1 MANKKSIVK
10 LLSFILA
17 ICIIVLSIPTISIAA
32 YSFNLDE
39 VIKCMNAY
47 LATHYKNGGDIN
59 GLHFWEAAYCRQML
73 VDYYNLTGNEEDK
86 NRISETWYWFEDD
99 HAVERFGNKY
109 CWISSDADWSDDYSW
124 HAQFSMSA
132 YEATK
137 DPHILEQAKWH
148 FDYFYANNVD
158 YTWGGG
164 MWRERHVR
172 DQKDI
177 PTNGFAI
184 VAAQLAKYYP
194 DEKIHNNLTGT
205 DMTYL
210 EIADEIYQWI
220 KTSFMREDGG
230 IENSFSTEGRGWDD
244 NLYTYNAGIFIEL
257 AAHLYD
263 LTKNTSYL
271 ADACKAADFAKEHFT
286 RGIDQIVVYEDDVGG
301 AGLYQPPAASS
312 YEIVFRGILMRG
324 IYKLITLGKQTQY
337 IDWLT
342 ANAQAAYNNRGD
354 NDLIAPYWDTPYDG
368 STVRPTANATGLTLM
383 IYSLMLTQPGYLSG
397 KVEAESAIKYGTA
410 YKQKADAASGGYMA
424 GSIDHEGSAI
434 EFVNCIESTGL
445 KISYTSG
452 RSNPKLSLYING
464 EYKQK
469 LEFEYTGSWNSNFK
483 EKEFKVDIPA
493 GAVIKIQYDDGDVP
507 ANIDYIKFISNVG
520 GDKSAL
526 AEAVNNALLLEE
538 SDYTPESWALVKNA
552 IDAAL
557 IIYRKANATQA
568 EVDAAVSML
577 NTMIN
582 SLERKK
588 LTGKIEAEKGNMY
601 GNARKHGD
609 SFQSGGALVYGISE
623 SKGSAVEFEN
633 CAKASKLVIF
643 AASGAENPKLALYIN
658 GEFVKD
664 IDLISTGR
672 WNGEDACAQV
682 TVDVDIPDGA
692 TIKLQN
698 DSGSDQAANVDYI
711 GLTDFDNSELAKL
724 ISDSYSLIQMDYTKP
739 TWDAFKA
746 EFISALETN
755 ANCPSQQEINEA
767 AARLESAIEGLER
780 ISRNHSGKIEG
791 EYGKKYGSAYSQS
804 DNAASGKYKVGSID
818 HLGAAVEFKN
828 LATTKK
834 LIISYATGLSDSHL
848 SLYINGEH
856 YQDVYFPI
864 TGGWG
869 SPFKQITIDVDIPEG
884 GTIKFQYDSG
894 DRAANIDYIIIP
906 ANKTELEA
914 KISEAVKLEREKYTE
929 GSWAVFETA
938 LNTANSVK
946 GDIGASQEEVD
957 SALEDLIAA
966 IEGLKVKVNK
976 TELEAKIAE
985 AEKLEKDKYT
995 EETWAVLETALSKAV
1010 SVMENVDASQE
1021 EIDSVLEEL
1030 KAAIEGLKVK
1040 VNKTELKAKIAEAE
1054 KLKKE
1059 KYTKES
1065 WAVLEA
1071 ALSNA
1076 VSVMENVDASQEE
1089 VESALEELNAA
1100 IKGLKV
1106 RTSPVTPIVI
1116 PPVETPAEEEPVI
1129 VPEATVISNATSVI
1143 STTTVEA
1150 ESDESG
1156 KATANVTEEQLSDAI
1171 NKAVAEAAKTKEE
1184 KAAIVEIEVSDAAG
1198 ADSIEITI
1206 PAASIKEMKDNG
1218 INAITLTTP
1227 FASITFDDEA
1237 LAEFLK
1243 EAKDN
1248 DVKITIDKVDVSE
1261 LPEEVRKVVGNRPV
1275 YSFSVKADNRTIS
1288 EFGDGKATVVIP
1300 YTLKPG
1306 EDKNAIVIYYINEEG
1321 KVEIVTNGSYDTKSG
1336 NISFE
1341 TDHFSRYAVGYNKVV
1356 FNDVAANAW
1365 YYDAVSFVAA
1375 RGITLGTGNN
1385 NFSPNDKLTR
1395 GQFLVMLMRAYGIK
1409 PDENT
1414 TDNFSDAGNTY
1425 YTGYLAAAKRLG
1437 ISAGI
1442 GNNMFGPEKQI
1453 TRQEMFTLLYNA
1465 LKLIDELSA
1474 NDTGKD
1480 LSTFADAGDIAS
1492 WAKEA
1497 MAAFV
1502 KAGIITGNNNMLTPA
1517 GTANRAEMAQI
1528 LYKLLSK

>member
-1 MANKKSIVK
+1 MANKKGVFK

-17 ICIIVLSIPTISIAA
+17 ICIIIVSLPTISMAA

-39 VIKCMNAY
+39 VKKCMNAY
-47 LATHYKNGGDIN
+47 LAKHYKGGDIN

-73 VDYYNLTGNEEDK
+73 VDYYNLTGSEEDK
-86 NRISETWYWFEDD
+86 NRILETWYWFEDD
-99 HAVERFGNKY
+99 HAINRFGNEY
-109 CWISSDADWSDDYSW
+109 CWISSDSDWTDDYSW

-148 FDYFYANNVD
+148 FDYLYSNNVD
-158 YTWGGG
+158 DVWGGG

-172 DQKDI
+172 DQKDV
-177 PTNGFAI
+177 PTNGFGI

-194 DEKIHNNLTGT
+194 EEKIHNNLTGT
-205 DMTYL
+205 DKTYL
-210 EIADEIYQWI
+210 EIADDIYQWI
-220 KTSFMREDGG
+220 KKSFMREDGG

-244 NLYTYNAGIFIEL
+244 NLYTYNAGIFIEM

-263 LTKNTSYL
+263 LTKDESYL
-271 ADACKAADFAKEHFT
+271 ADARKAADFAKEHFT

-301 AGLYQPPAASS
+301 AGLYQPHPANS

-342 ANAQAAYNNRGD
+342 TNAQAAYKNRADNN
-354 NDLIAPYWDTPYDG
+354 LIAPYWDTPYDG
-368 STVRPTANATGLTLM
+368 SNVRPTANATGLTLM
-383 IYSLMLTQPGYLSG
+383 IYSLMVTQPGYLSG

-424 GSIDHEGSAI
+424 GSIDHVGSAI

-445 KISYTSG
+445 TISFTSG
-452 RSNPKLSLYING
+452 LSNPKLSFYING

-469 LEFEYTGSWNSNFK
+469 LEFEYTGSWSSNFR
-483 EKEFKVDIPA
+483 EKTFDVDIPA
-493 GAVIKIQYDDGDVP
+493 GATVKIQYDDGDVP
-507 ANIDYIKFISNVG
+507 ANIDYIKFISNVAA
-520 GDKSAL
+520 DKSLL
-526 AEAVNNALLLEE
+526 AEAVNNALLLNPK
-538 SDYTPESWALVKNA
+538 DYTPESWALLKSA
-552 IDAAL
+552 IDTSRV
-557 IIYRKANATQA
+557 IYNKANATQS
-568 EVDAAVSML
+568 EVDAAAIVL
-577 NTMIN
+577 QTAIN
-582 SLERKK
+582 NLERRK
-588 LTGKIEAEKGNMY
+588 LTGKVEAETGITY
-601 GNARKHGD
+601 GDARKAGD
-609 SFQSGGALVYGISE
+609 SFQSGGALIYGMSD
-623 SKGSAVEFEN
+623 SKGSAVEFVN

-643 AASGAENPKLALYIN
+643 AASAAENPKLALYIN

-698 DSGSDQAANVDYI
+698 DYGRDLGANVDYI

-724 ISDSYSLIQMDYTKP
+724 ISDSYSLIQMDYTKS

-767 AARLESAIEGLER
+767 AARLKSAIEGLER

-804 DNAASGKYKVGSID
+804 DSAASGRYKVGSID

-828 LATTKK
+828 LAATNK
-834 LIISYATGLSDSHL
+834 LIIVYATGLSDSHL
-848 SLYINGEH
+848 SLYVNGEH
-856 YQDVYFPI
+856 NQDVYFPI

-869 SPFKQITIDVDIPEG
+869 APFKEITIDVDIPEG
-884 GTIKFQYDSG
+884 GTIKFQYDNG

-914 KISEAVKLEREKYTE
+914 KIDEAKKLEKEKYTE
-929 GSWAVFETA
+929 ESWALLETA
-938 LNTANSVK
+938 LNTANSVREN
-946 GDIGASQEEVD
+946 IGASQEEVD
-957 SALEDLIAA
+957 SALEELNAA
-966 IEGLKVKVNK
+966 IAGLKVPADK
-976 TELEAKIAE
+976 TELEAKIDE
-985 AEKLEKDKYT
+985 AKKLEKEKYT
-995 EETWAVLETALSKAV
+995 EESWSLLETALSKAV
-1010 SVMENVDASQE
+1010 SVMED
-1021 EIDSVLEEL
+1021 
-1030 KAAIEGLKVK
+1030 
-1040 VNKTELKAKIAEAE
+1040 
-1054 KLKKE
+1054 
-1059 KYTKES
+1059 
-1065 WAVLEA
+1065 
-1071 ALSNA
+1071 
-1076 VSVMENVDASQEE
+1076 VDASQEE
-1089 VESALEELNAA
+1089 VDSALEELKTA
-1100 IKGLKV
+1100 IAGLKV
-1106 RTSPVTPIVI
+1106 KTKPPVIIPPIVT
-1116 PPVETPAEEEPVI
+1116 PPVETPTEEEPAT
-1129 VPEATVISNATSVI
+1129 VPEATVVSSETSVI

-1171 NKAVAEAAKTKEE
+1171 NKAVTEAAKEE
-1184 KAAIVEIEVSDAAG
+1184 GKAAMVEIAVSAATDAK
-1198 ADSIEITI
+1198 SVEITI
-1206 PAASIKEMKDNG
+1206 PAASIKAMNDSG
-1218 INAITLTTP
+1218 INAITLATP
-1227 FASITFDDEA
+1227 FATITFDDEA
-1237 LAEFLK
+1237 LIKIFK
-1243 EAKDN
+1243 EAKN
-1248 DVKITIDKVDVSE
+1248 DVKITIDKADVSE
-1261 LPEEVRKVVGNRPV
+1261 LPEEVREIVGNRPV
-1275 YSFSVKADNRTIS
+1275 YSFSVKADNKAIS

-1306 EDKNAIVIYYINEEG
+1306 EDKNAVVVYYINEEG
-1321 KVEIVTNGSYDTKSG
+1321 KAEIVTNGSYNAETG

-1341 TDHFSRYAVGYNKVV
+1341 TDHFSRYAIGYNKVE

-1365 YYDAVSFVAA
+1365 YSNAVSFVAA

-1409 PDENT
+1409 PDENI

-1442 GNNMFGPEKQI
+1442 GNNMFAPEKQI
-1453 TRQEMFTLLYNA
+1453 TRQEMFTLLYNT
-1465 LKLIDELSA
+1465 LKLIDELPA
-1474 NDTGKD
+1474 KDTGRD
-1480 LSTFADAGDIAS
+1480 LATFVDAGVIAS
-1492 WAKEA
+1492 WAKDAVEA
-1497 MAAFV
+1497 LV
-1502 KAGIITGNNNMLTPA
+1502 KAGIVSGNNNMLTPA

-1528 LYKLLSK
+1528 LYNLLSK